1 MAILHQRYKNRSV
14 TSITGGLYMKGKI
27 STESGNVV
35 IETDVLAKIA
45 GLTAVECFGVVGMAM
60 ISVKDGLVKL
70 LKRESITKGVN
81 ITISE
86 NNSIT
91 VDFHIMTVYDISIA
105 TIANNLMNT
114 VKYKLESMT
123 GMKVDKINVYVEG
136 VRVID

>member
-1 MAILHQRYKNRSV
+1 
-14 TSITGGLYMKGKI
+14 
-27 STESGNVV
+27 
-35 IETDVLAKIA
+35 
-45 GLTAVECFGVVGMAM
+45 MAM

-86 NNSIT
+86 DNSIT
-91 VDFHIMTVYDISIA
+91 VDFHIMTVYGVSIA
-105 TIANNLMNT
+105 TISDNLMRT
-114 VKYKLESMT
+114 VKYKLESIT

>member
-1 MAILHQRYKNRSV
+1 
-14 TSITGGLYMKGKI
+14 MKGKI

-91 VDFHIMTVYDISIA
+91 VDFHIMTVYGVSIA

>member
-1 MAILHQRYKNRSV
+1 
-14 TSITGGLYMKGKI
+14 MKGKI

-91 VDFHIMTVYDISIA
+91 VDFHIMTVYGVSIA

-123 GMKVDKINVYVEG
+123 GMKVDKINAYVEG

>member
-1 MAILHQRYKNRSV
+1 MKAKIATENGSV
-14 TSITGGLYMKGKI
+14 L
-27 STESGNVV
+27 

-81 ITISE
+81 ISISE
-86 NNSIT
+86 DNSIT
-91 VDFHIMTVYDISIA
+91 VDFHIMTVYGVSIA
-105 TIANNLMNT
+105 TISNNLMQT
-114 VKYKLESMT
+114 VKYKLETMT
-123 GMKVDKINVYVEG
+123 GMKVDKINVFVEG

>member
-1 MAILHQRYKNRSV
+1 MKAKIL
-14 TSITGGLYMKGKI
+14 
-27 STESGNVV
+27 TESGSVV

-81 ITISE
+81 IRISE
-86 NNSIT
+86 DNSIT
-91 VDFHIMTVYDISIA
+91 VDFHIMTVYGVSIA
-105 TIANNLMNT
+105 TIANNLMHT

>member
-1 MAILHQRYKNRSV
+1 
-14 TSITGGLYMKGKI
+14 MKGKI
-27 STESGNVV
+27 GTESGNVD

-60 ISVKDGLVKL
+60 INVKDGLVKL

-86 NNSIT
+86 DNSIT
-91 VDFHIMTVYDISIA
+91 VDFHIMTVYGVSIA

>member
-1 MAILHQRYKNRSV
+1 
-14 TSITGGLYMKGKI
+14 MKGKI

-91 VDFHIMTVYDISIA
+91 VDFHIMTVYGVSIA

-136 VRVID
+136 VRVSD

>member
-1 MAILHQRYKNRSV
+1 
-14 TSITGGLYMKGKI
+14 MKGKI

-60 ISVKDGLVKL
+60 INVKDGLVKL

-86 NNSIT
+86 DNSIT
-91 VDFHIMTVYDISIA
+91 VDFHIMTVYGVSIA

>member
-1 MAILHQRYKNRSV
+1 
-14 TSITGGLYMKGKI
+14 MKGKI

-86 NNSIT
+86 NNSLT
-91 VDFHIMTVYDISIA
+91 VDFHIMTVYGVSIA